1 MLIYVGSYFYMDPIC
16 YVDCD
21 VQINNRT
28 IVVHAC
34 LTRLTLHQSILA
46 SAKAAVKAKVNID
59 VVLTVKEDDPLPDT
73 WYVRKRDY
81 GTLE

>member
-1 MLIYVGSYFYMDPIC
+1 MLGRISIWIRFA
-16 YVDCD
+16 
-21 VQINNRT
+21 T
-28 IVVHAC
+28 LIVMHKSI
-34 LTRLTLHQSILA
+34 TRLTFHQSILA

-73 WYVRKRDY
+73 WFVRKRDY